1 MGTATTEIVEEE
13 IDVAPED
20 ELRDSLASAFDEAE
34 ADANADNQD
43 AAEAKAADP
52 TIPADARVKNTAV
65 VQTDEEKA
73 AEVDAKAPA
82 SWSPAAREDWA
93 KVPKQVQETIA
104 KREREMSATMQETA
118 QARQHQTAFNNM
130 MQPFQPMFL
139 AQGVKDP
146 MQGVYEILQTSAKLQ
161 NGTPHAKAATMAGMI
176 KQFGIS
182 IRDLDDAIVGNA
194 PAAEAA
200 ADPRLDAM
208 TKQIND
214 MQGYFTRQNTDQQ
227 NTVNQETEKFL
238 NENEFAKDLR
248 TTMAD
253 FMDIAGRQNQ
263 RLTLQEAYDRAI
275 NTRPDIVEILKNRA
289 LVTNS
294 NQRMTRARSAGV
306 TVPLST
312 SGGNRALSP
321 QSLRD
326 SIADAFNNA

>member
-1 MGTATTEIVEEE
+1 MGTATTEIIEEE

-20 ELRDSLASAFDEAE
+20 ELRDSLASAFDDAE
-34 ADANADNQD
+34 IDAEVVDED

-52 TIPADARVKNTAV
+52 TTPADATVEDTTV
-65 VQTDEEKA
+65 FQTDEEKA

-104 KREREMSATMQETA
+104 KREREMSAIMQETA
-118 QARQHQTAFNNM
+118 SARQHQTAFNNM

-146 MQGVYEILQTSAKLQ
+146 MQGVYEILQTSAQLQ
-161 NGTPHAKAATMAGMI
+161 SGTPQTKAATMAGMI
-176 KQFGIS
+176 KPFGIS
-182 IRDLDDAIVGNA
+182 IRDLDDAIVGSA
-194 PAAEAA
+194 PAAEVA
-200 ADPRLDAM
+200 ADPRLEAM
-208 TKQIND
+208 SKQIND
-214 MQGYFTRQNTDQQ
+214 MQGYFQQQNTAQQ
-227 NTVNQETEKFL
+227 TTVNQETEKFL

-248 TTMAD
+248 STMAD

-263 RLTLQEAYDRAI
+263 KLTLQEAYDRAV

-289 LVTNS
+289 TVTNS

-312 SGGNRALSP
+312 SGGNNAVAP